1 MNGIFHTPESTKELE
16 DWLKAQKDP
25 LVTMA
30 AIMTENLIRS
40 QYELTPKK

>member
-1 MNGIFHTPESTKELE
+1 MNGLFNTPKSIEELQ
-16 DWLKAQKDP
+16 DWIKAQNDP

-30 AIMTENLIRS
+30 AVMTENLIRS